1 MAYKVPIQNPLTE
14 AQSELVAQ
22 VSSMKNLLS
31 IPTLPK
37 INIPKNQQVSTFDYL
52 QKVMQSLGIQ
62 PEILFTLFLDKIFDQ
77 AGTFM
82 EENVI
87 DSIAETVAKKGRA
100 LPNINQGTNNLNAD
114 TVQSFKQ
121 QNVAYLNS
129 IIPNNFLSVF
139 KQKIAKDLT
148 LMIFGGKDTSAGQYL
163 NGDAAERGRLI
174 NSAVCAANNF
184 DLSAPAVVR
193 DQDLEFNRIALKRQL
208 EQGQVEFE
216 VNCQMVKIKLPE
228 DPAFIFEGGGTD
240 TIEGQ
245 AITPAQS
252 LEVVVNYVQNQTQNI
267 NNEQNANQAGK
278 SFFRIMIE
286 KLIGYFGTIIY
297 AYVNLIFAGIQSTSA
312 GSDLTKDSVL
322 SDPCSILN
330 DPDNQEKSE
339 FSERIANLL
348 LKALLSIL
356 LLEVIKRFKRLV
368 AGYFA
373 RTFLEKQRR
382 KEEKLKARF
391 GLLGDV
397 AETAEKARKYAAAVN
412 SLSSIISSVP
422 IPTA

>member
-1 MAYKVPIQNPLTE
+1 MAYNVPIQNPLTE
-14 AQSELVAQ
+14 SQSELVAK

-31 IPTLPK
+31 IPVFPK
-37 INIPKNQQVSTFDYL
+37 INIPKNKQISTFDYL
-52 QKVMQSLGIQ
+52 QKVMQSLGVQ
-62 PEILFTLFLDKIFDQ
+62 PEVLFTLFLDKIFDQ
-77 AGTFM
+77 ANTFM
-82 EENVI
+82 EDNII
-87 DSIAETVAKKGRA
+87 DSIAESIAKKGRA
-100 LPNINQGTNNLNAD
+100 LPNINQGINNLNSD
-114 TVQSFKQ
+114 TIQSFKQ
-121 QNVAYLNS
+121 QNAAYLNS
-129 IIPNNFLSVF
+129 IVPSNFLSVF

-163 NGDAAERGRLI
+163 NGDVAERDRLI

-184 DLSAPAVVR
+184 DLSAPAIIR

-216 VNCQMVKIKLPE
+216 VNCQTIKIKLPE
-228 DPAFIFEGGGTD
+228 DPTFIFEGGGTD
-240 TIEGQ
+240 TIGGQ

-297 AYVNLIFAGIQSTSA
+297 AYVDPIFEGIQSTPA
-312 GSDLTKDSVL
+312 GSDLTKDNVL

-330 DPDNQEKSE
+330 DPENQEKSE
-339 FSERIANLL
+339 FSERIANSL
-348 LKALLSIL
+348 LKALLSIM
-356 LLEVIKRFKRLV
+356 LLEVIKRFKKLV
-368 AGYFA
+368 SGYFA

-382 KEEKLKARF
+382 KTEKLKARF
-391 GLLGDV
+391 GMLGDV
-397 AETAEKARKYAAAVN
+397 AETVSKARKYAAAVS
-412 SLSSIISSVP
+412 SLSSIIGSV
-422 IPTA
+422 